1 MHYRMIQSKDQSDWN
16 KVQQSLID
24 FNSEFMSTELTN
36 KYEEICLVVK
46 DEQDKICGGLNAVI
60 CWNFMEISMI
70 FIDEEIR
77 NYGYGRKLM
86 EQVEQIAL
94 NEKCDF
100 IKLDTLEF
108 QAKEFYEKLGY
119 KVFGEIEN
127 VAKKYK
133 HYYMIKD
140 LIKEQ

>member
-1 MHYRMIQSKDQSDWN
+1 MKYKMVQTKKQSDWN
-16 KVQQSLID
+16 EVQQALID

-46 DEQDKICGGLNAVI
+46 DEQDKICGGLNAMI
-60 CWNFMEISMI
+60 CWNFMEISVV
-70 FIDEEIR
+70 FIDEGLR
-77 NYGYGRKLM
+77 SFGYGKKLM
-86 EQVEQIAL
+86 EQAEQIAL

-108 QAKEFYEKLGY
+108 QAKEFYKKLGY
-119 KVFGEIEN
+119 SVFGEIDH

-133 HYYMIKD
+133 HYYMKKD